1 MNLCLQV
8 MDAESG
14 ELFLGVMASG
24 SWQLDGPFSSSELI
38 PAGSEKPLQDWAVDP
53 ECVSVCDHMTTQRKC
68 LFETLKWR
76 RVFPCLMWP
85 CCS

>member
-53 ECVSVCDHMTTQRKC
+53 ECVSVFDHMTTQRGSVY
-68 LFETLKWR
+68 LK
-76 RVFPCLMWP
+76 L
-85 CCS
+85 